1 MDDADRASELET
13 MERDSVIQQRRLN
26 RLIGRSR
33 IACID
38 CNDEIP
44 EPRRRALPGVTR
56 CAPCQ
61 TEEETRLLH
70 ETLRR

>member
-13 MERDSVIQQRRLN
+13 MERDRVIQQRRLN
-26 RLIGRSR
+26 RPIGRGR

-38 CNDEIP
+38 CGEPIP
-44 EPRRRALPGVTR
+44 EPRRRVIPGVTR
-56 CAPCQ
+56 CAPC
-61 TEEETRLLH
+61 ESEAETRHQH